1 MSVAIDTWI
10 IVADDAA
17 VGGLIEFGRLR
28 AAKLVAVV
36 AGRKSVADEV
46 AAAGVDRVIWVGP
59 PPEGTPVEA
68 FAPEVARLVGEG
80 LPRVVLGPDTTAGRA
95 LLGAVAVR
103 CGGPVFTRVS
113 ALDLEGDRVVLTRS
127 LFSGIAECRESVDGG
142 PAILALPSGGQVSA
156 TGTLTPVEQV
166 EARPMTIALVV
177 DRRSDEGVAVD
188 LPSAPVVV
196 GVGRGLKTKADLTL
210 IEELATAL
218 GAEVGCSRPLAEG
231 VDWMPKDRYIG
242 ISGQHISPRLYMAVG
257 ISGQL
262 QHMFGARDS
271 EVIVAVNSDADA
283 PIFAE
288 CDYGLVGD
296 LYRIVPALVAAL
308 KTPR

>member
-1 MSVAIDTWI
+1 MSASIDTWI

-17 VGGLIEFGRLR
+17 VGGLIEFGRIR
-28 AAKLVAVV
+28 AGKLVAVV

-46 AAAGVDRVIWVGP
+46 ATAGVDRVIWLGQ

-68 FAPEVARLVGEG
+68 FASEVGRLVAEE
-80 LPRVVLGPDTTAGRA
+80 LPQVVLGPDTTAGRA
-95 LLGAVAVR
+95 LLGAVAVSCR
-103 CGGPVFTRVS
+103 GPVFTRVS
-113 ALDLEGDRVVLTRS
+113 ALDLEGDRVVLARS
-127 LFSGIAECRESVDGG
+127 LFNGIAECREFVDGG
-142 PAILALPSGGQVSA
+142 PAILALPSGGRVRA
-156 TGTLTPVEQV
+156 TGMPTPVEQAEV
-166 EARPMTIALVV
+166 RPMTTALVV
-177 DRRSDEGVAVD
+177 DSHTNEAVSVD

-196 GVGRGLKTKADLTL
+196 GVGRGLKTKTDLSL
-210 IEELATAL
+210 IEQLATAL

-231 VDWMPKDRYIG
+231 LDWMPKERYIG
-242 ISGQHISPRLYMAVG
+242 ISGQRISPRLYMAVG

-262 QHMFGARDS
+262 QHMFGVRDA

-283 PIFAE
+283 PIFSE

-308 KTPR
+308 KTVR

>member
-1 MSVAIDTWI
+1 MSAAIDTWI

-17 VGGLIEFGRLR
+17 VGGLIEFARMRAGR
-28 AAKLVAVV
+28 LVAVV

-46 AAAGVDRVIWVGP
+46 ATAGVDRVIWLGQ
-59 PPEGTPVEA
+59 PPEATPVEA

-80 LPRVVLGPDTTAGRA
+80 LPRAVLGPDTTAGRA

-113 ALDLEGDRVVLTRS
+113 ALELDGDRVVLTRI
-127 LFSGIAECRESVDGG
+127 LFGGIAECRESVDGG
-142 PAILALPSGGQVSA
+142 PAILALPSGGHVIA
-156 TGTLTPVEQV
+156 TGIPTPVEQV
-166 EARPMTIALVV
+166 EASPMTNAEVV
-177 DRRSDEGVAVD
+177 DRRSAELVSVD
-188 LPSAPVVV
+188 LPSAPMVV
-196 GVGRGLKTKADLTL
+196 GIGRGLKAQADLTL

-218 GAEVGCSRPLAEG
+218 GAELGCSRPLAEG
-231 VDWMPKDRYIG
+231 VDWMPKERYIG
-242 ISGQHISPRLYMAVG
+242 ISGQHIAPRLYMAVG